1 MTRRDPEITISEAMS
16 SLEKQGFTGQFSV
29 VEGPPGL
36 VCGQC
41 GHRVSPDQAEVVD
54 LHRFEGESDPADEAV
69 VAGLRCSNCG
79 HLGTLTAAYGMSADP
94 AEADVLAMLADV
106 RPQA

>member
-1 MTRRDPEITISEAMS
+1 MKSPEITITEAVS
-16 SLEKQGFTGQFSV
+16 TLEERGYTGQFCV

-41 GHRVSPDQAEVVD
+41 NHRVSPDQAEVVE
-54 LHRFEGESDPADEAV
+54 LFRFEGESDPADEAV
-69 VAGLRCSNCG
+69 CAGLRCTNCG
-79 HLGTLTAAYGMSADP
+79 QLGTLTAAYGMSADP